1 MSYGEIT
8 STIKSSIGN
17 ANFKPLNDLIKDD
30 VAALNTKL
38 DSISGSITGIGSS
51 ISVPIVKSIQYG
63 TSRISSDNNETTVY
77 INTVNPKKSI
87 VIINGSIG
95 KRNDTTA
102 QLQLYLVSFSSDW
115 MHIGNVGGEDVTYSY
130 FSWQIIE
137 FY

>member
-1 MSYGEIT
+1 MSYGEIK
-8 STIKSSIGN
+8 STINSSIGN

-38 DSISGSITGIGSS
+38 DNISGSIAGIGSS

-63 TSRISSDNNETTVY
+63 TSKISSDNSETTVY

-102 QLQLYLVSFSSDW
+102 QIQLYLISFSSDW
-115 MHIGNVGGEDVTYSY
+115 MHIGNDGGEAAQTAY